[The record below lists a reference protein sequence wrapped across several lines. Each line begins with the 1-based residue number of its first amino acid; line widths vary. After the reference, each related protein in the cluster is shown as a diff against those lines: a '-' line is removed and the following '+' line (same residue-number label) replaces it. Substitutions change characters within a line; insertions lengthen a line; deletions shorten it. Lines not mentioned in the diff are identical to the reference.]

1 MPLNTFTFKLPIP
14 DSPDL
19 SGPDDL
25 AQVIISLRQT
35 AINKVEHIGSGKLA
49 PISDEGLRRLVS
61 LAYYTSLATEEGR
74 FPRFKLISTDPQE
87 VNLRGAA
94 RFNTPINNVGTML
107 RLAPSVED
115 TDAAL
120 IIAEMDGELRCA
132 GSILVSDMGIGSKM
146 GRPEVINVGRGPT
159 LIIRVDGP
167 GRIRATEQ
175 GITLILD
182 RGRIRQVVDYIL
194 VSQVS
199 GLWKQLAVQMI
210 DRTAGLLGEETRKLF
225 KGSYTLA
232 QRIHKAWSSVLA
244 ATIDKQHGGAFAV
257 LPTTGRP
264 ENFDIFCKYPAK
276 LDFGD
281 DIWQYWTSC
290 VRHALAK
297 ENHEREKA
305 EYNWLRRREIMS
317 AKAGIVS
324 GLSAVDGCVVLD
336 RSLKVLGFG
345 GEIRIGAGKAQ
356 ASPRVLRDF
365 KTGRPIPEVEMEQMG
380 TRHRS
385 AFRLAKV
392 HAGAIVFVVSQDGEL
407 RIFCSDEHSVYG
419 FERLHAWVHQYEAE

>member
-1 MPLNTFTFKLPIP
+1 LPIP
-14 DSPDL
+14 DSPEL
-19 SGPDDL
+19 SGPDEL
-25 AQVIISLRQT
+25 AQVLISLRQ
-35 AINKVEHIGSGKLA
+35 AVRSRIDHIGSGKLA
-49 PISDEGLRRLVS
+49 PISNEGLRRLIS

-74 FPRFKLISTDPQE
+74 FPRFKLINTDQQE

-94 RFNTPINNVGTML
+94 RFNTPIDDVGTML

-120 IIAEMDGELRCA
+120 IIAEVDGELRCA
-132 GSILVSDMGIGSKM
+132 GSILVSDMGIGSRM
-146 GRPEVINVGRGPT
+146 GRPEIVSVGRGHT

-167 GRIRATEQ
+167 GRLRATEQ

-199 GLWKQLAVQMI
+199 ELWKQLATRMI
-210 DRTAGLLGEETRKLF
+210 NQTAAKLGEETRSLF
-225 KGSYTLA
+225 KGTYTLA
-232 QRIHKAWSSVLA
+232 QRIHKSWSGVLA
-244 ATIDKQHGGAFAV
+244 TTIDKQHGGAFAV
-257 LPTTGRP
+257 LPAGGPT
-264 ENFDIFCKYPAK
+264 ENFDIFCKYPAR
-276 LDFGD
+276 LDFGE
-281 DIWQYWTSC
+281 DILQFWISC
-290 VRHALAK
+290 LRHALVK
-297 ENHEREKA
+297 DDQEREKA
-305 EYNWLRRREIMS
+305 EYNWLRRREIL
-317 AKAGIVS
+317 ATKAGIVA

-345 GEIRIGAGKAQ
+345 GEIRIGAAKGQ
-356 ASPRVLRDF
+356 AAPRMLRDF
-365 KTGRPIPEVEMEQMG
+365 KTGRPIPEVELEQMG

-392 HAGAIVFVVSQDGEL
+392 HPGTIIFVVSQDGEL
-407 RIFCSDEHSVYG
+407 RIFCSNEEAVYG